1 VWQLS
6 DWQPPKLI
14 STSELAAK
22 GRRLVCMRAVASQAL
37 IDETFIGK
45 AAIVFRRLGGLK
57 LNKTTPQSGGWAIES
72 LRRNDL
78 REVQ

>member
-1 VWQLS
+1 
-6 DWQPPKLI
+6 
-14 STSELAAK
+14 
-22 GRRLVCMRAVASQAL
+22 MRAVASQAL